1 MEDCIS
7 QEHSN
12 RSQGQV
18 HSRVFLLSI
27 LVALAL
33 FTVGCKKDPR
43 VEFIQGEWFYK
54 DAHLANIPSES
65 AQTTNWVFDHGYF
78 SMDSCCFYEA
88 YFSGN
93 YYVSDRQENELTLEL
108 ISLKGQYGG
117 TVLFKDDAM
126 TIVIKIDP
134 EADTI
139 KVSNDGPYARIS
151 PISP

>member
-1 MEDCIS
+1 MEGFMS
-7 QEHSN
+7 RGHSN
-12 RSQGQV
+12 RSQRQA
-18 HSRVFLLSI
+18 HSRVFLLSL
-27 LVALAL
+27 LVALSL
-33 FTVGCKKDPR
+33 LTVGCKKDPR
-43 VEFIQGEWFYK
+43 VEFIQGEWYYK
-54 DAHLANIPSES
+54 DAHLANIPAES

-78 SMDSCCFYEA
+78 SVDSCCFVES

-108 ISLKGQYGG
+108 INLKGQNGG
-117 TVLFKDDAM
+117 MVLFRDDSM
-126 TIVIKIDP
+126 TIVITIDP